1 MPKILADEKIY
12 RAVIE
17 VVIERGYAGATT
29 KQMAEAAEVSEVTL
43 FRKYG
48 NKPEL
53 VKRSIYFL
61 IAQTAFDQ
69 IQYTGDMRADLIR
82 IATTYQRAAQ
92 EYGPF
97 FTVIMAEM
105 PRYPELI
112 EQIDSPF
119 MLMKAVGEI
128 LLRYQQ
134 EGKLREENPLHALS
148 ALMGP
153 LIYLQMMDNA
163 QPSKPIPSLD
173 LEEHVAMFI
182 KGRKPSSCD
191 N

>member
-1 MPKILADEKIY
+1 MPKILTDEQIY

-48 NKPEL
+48 TKPEL
-53 VKRSIYFL
+53 VKRAILYL
-61 IAQTAFDQ
+61 ISQTAFDQ
-69 IQYTGDMRADLIR
+69 IQYTGEMRADLIQ
-82 IATTYQRAAQ
+82 IAATYQQAAH

-97 FTVIMAEM
+97 FAVIMAEM
-105 PRYPELI
+105 PRYPDLI

-119 MLMKAVGEI
+119 VLMKAVSEI

-134 EGKLREENPLHALS
+134 EGKLRDENPLHALS

-163 QPSKPIPSLD
+163 QPSKSIPSLD
-173 LEEHVAMFI
+173 LEEHVDMFI
-182 KGRKPSSCD
+182 KGRVPS
-191 N
+191 

>member
-1 MPKILADEKIY
+1 MPKILTDEQIY
-12 RAVIE
+12 KAIIE

-29 KQMAEAAEVSEVTL
+29 KQMAEAANVSEVTL

-53 VKRSIYFL
+53 VKRAIYYL
-61 IAQTAFDQ
+61 ISQTAFDQ
-69 IQYTGDMRADLIR
+69 IHYSGDMQMDLLR
-82 IATTYQRAAQ
+82 IVKTYQQAAQ
-92 EYGPF
+92 EYGSF
-97 FTVIMAEM
+97 FAVIMAEM

-112 EQIDSPF
+112 EEIESPF
-119 MLMKAVGEI
+119 MLMRTVGEV
-128 LLRYQQ
+128 LVRYQQ

-163 QPSKPIPSLD
+163 QPSKSIPLLD
-173 LEEHVAMFI
+173 LEEHLDMFI
-182 KGRKPSSCD
+182 KGRTPAGTS
-191 N
+191 

>member
-1 MPKILADEKIY
+1 MPKILNDEQIY

-17 VVIERGYAGATT
+17 VVIDRGYAGATT
-29 KQMAEAAEVSEVTL
+29 KQMAEAADVSEVTL

-53 VKRSIYFL
+53 VKRAIYYL
-61 IAQTAFDQ
+61 ISQTAFDQ
-69 IQYTGDMRADLIR
+69 VHYTGDIRADLIR
-82 IATTYQRAAQ
+82 IATTYQQAAQ
-92 EYGPF
+92 EYGSF
-97 FTVIMAEM
+97 FAVIMAEM
-105 PRYPELI
+105 PRYPDLV

-134 EGKLREENPLHALS
+134 EGQLHTENPMHALS

-163 QPSKPIPSLD
+163 QPTKTISPLD
-173 LEEHVAMFI
+173 LEEHVDMFI
-182 KGRKPSSCD
+182 KGRTPS
-191 N
+191 